1 MFCQEKSVIFY
12 FGKLTE
18 TWYKRKSPPS
28 FELKEFEQAEL
39 CVIRCCLKQY
49 LLIKN
54 PLRSGKTTQLLIS
67 HIAPHNAVSVDTE
80 FLVLTLSIFT
90 S

>member
-1 MFCQEKSVIFY
+1 MFCQEKPVIFY

-18 TWYKRKSPPS
+18 TWYKGNSPPS

-39 CVIRCCLKQY
+39 CVIRCLKQY
-49 LLIKN
+49 LSITN
-54 PLRSGKTTQLLIS
+54 PLRCGKTTQLLIS
-67 HIAPHNAVSVDTE
+67 HITPHNVVSVDTE